1 MVRHTGTRYQPI
13 ITHCS
18 KYRIEGI
25 DCMLQT
31 EEQGESGNVITT
43 MALGK
48 MALDRSLPKH

>member
-31 EEQGESGNVITT
+31 EEQGESRNVITT